1 MSGGAW
7 AEGKCAEAV
16 VDPDVRMVTSVH
28 WEGCLPPKISVR
40 CNLMILGTA
49 IYCTRVDEM
58 SDVVALLKPKF
69 TSRRGA

>member
-16 VDPDVRMVTSVH
+16 VDPDARMVTSVR
-28 WEGCLPPKISVR
+28 WRLFPAKDFFVR
-40 CNLMILGTA
+40 CNLMVLGTA

>member
-1 MSGGAW
+1 
-7 AEGKCAEAV
+7 
-16 VDPDVRMVTSVH
+16 VRMVTSVR
-28 WEGCLPPKISVR
+28 WEGCFPPKISVR

>member
-1 MSGGAW
+1 
-7 AEGKCAEAV
+7 
-16 VDPDVRMVTSVH
+16 
-28 WEGCLPPKISVR
+28 
-40 CNLMILGTA
+40 LGTA